1 MDKYI
6 LLYSDY
12 VFTRDI
18 PNIKIIRLLLNSEE
32 KNNSD
37 EIYPDIY
44 TEESLI
50 ENALCVIYL
59 SKINRSEILIASLR
73 KYNKLIIDNEDDINL
88 SVNILLKDNLYYSP
102 IIIDNFEKDYLL
114 LTKNNGH
121 GQDHMFEKNISISYD
136 KIDKI
141 IIKEQIYM
149 ITYYKKTSLPILNVI
164 QKKCIIENLKNKNIE
179 KVIVIG
185 YNLKEDFKEEFND
198 VSNKLILNEYDK
210 NVSYKYLLDI
220 VHNLQNK
227 IICIIR
233 SDIILPNQT
242 NLDELEFDLIQDIK
256 QESESIY
263 SISRIDRLVNGNLV
277 RSEKLNKI
285 LSCTEQDALLFKS
298 PINIKNEHLDY
309 LDNLYF
315 YNKHSELY
323 FNRILK
329 INNYNIINNTNRYNI
344 IRIHFDDKLD
354 VRQLLDNPKLDDI
367 DNIFLL
373 PDNDNLN
380 KISIDKLL
388 SIFNID
394 SNEVYKIKCELFN
407 RYLKNKIIN
416 EINM

>member
-1 MDKYI
+1 M
-6 LLYSDY
+6 
-12 VFTRDI
+12 
-18 PNIKIIRLLLNSEE
+18 
-32 KNNSD
+32 
-37 EIYPDIY
+37 
-44 TEESLI
+44 
-50 ENALCVIYL
+50 
-59 SKINRSEILIASLR
+59 
-73 KYNKLIIDNEDDINL
+73 
-88 SVNILLKDNLYYSP
+88 
-102 IIIDNFEKDYLL
+102 
-114 LTKNNGH
+114 
-121 GQDHMFEKNISISYD
+121 
-136 KIDKI
+136 
-141 IIKEQIYM
+141 
-149 ITYYKKTSLPILNVI
+149 
-164 QKKCIIENLKNKNIE
+164 
-179 KVIVIG
+179 
-185 YNLKEDFKEEFND
+185 
-198 VSNKLILNEYDK
+198 
-210 NVSYKYLLDI
+210 
-220 VHNLQNK
+220 
-227 IICIIR
+227 
-233 SDIILPNQT
+233 
-242 NLDELEFDLIQDIK
+242 
-256 QESESIY
+256 
-263 SISRIDRLVNGNLV
+263 
-277 RSEKLNKI
+277 
-285 LSCTEQDALLFKS
+285 LFKS